1 MADRLAGKVA
11 LVTGAGSRAAGI
23 GNGKAT
29 GTLFAREGADV
40 LICSPYK
47 FYGPHLGLAYAKSEL
62 LERWRPYKV
71 RPASDE
77 PLGHRFETGT
87 LPHELLAGF
96 VAAVEYIDSI
106 GWEAIQAH
114 ERELGQRFLD
124 GLPDS
129 CRLYGL
135 NGMGGRVSTFA
146 FNVEGRSP
154 RDVAVQLGERG
165 IAVWQG
171 NYYAVEVMKR
181 LGLDEGA
188 VRAGIVHYNTA
199 EEVDRLL
206 AELERL

>member
-1 MADRLAGKVA
+1 MRPGGRVLA
-11 LVTGAGSRAAGI
+11 S
-23 GNGKAT
+23 
-29 GTLFAREGADV
+29 ARN
-40 LICSPYK
+40 K

-77 PLGHRFETGT
+77 PLGHRYETGT

-96 VAAVEYIDSI
+96 VAAVEYINSI

-114 ERELGQRFLD
+114 ERELGQQFLD

-129 CRLYGL
+129 CTLYGVS
-135 NGMGGRVSTFA
+135 GMDKRVSTFA
-146 FNVEGRSP
+146 FNVDGRSP
-154 RDVAVQLGERG
+154 RAVAEHLGERG

-199 EEVDRLL
+199 DEVDRLN
-206 AELERL
+206 AELAAL